1 MKNIGLIRYKKADIN
16 NFTSATGL
24 KFRQLINKPLRF
36 ILKLA
41 TNGKIIVESYPKL
54 EKGKPY
60 IFASTHSFVEEVCAL
75 LATIDRNAYSLIGTT
90 EQLEHNPK
98 IYANWLTGFI
108 YVNREDPVSRKE
120 SLPKMEKVIN
130 NGSSILIFPEG
141 GWNNTENLLVQN
153 LFPGVYYLAKAT
165 GAKVVPISTFNEFD
179 SKEIYIKVGV
189 PIDLSLLD
197 KKEALIQL
205 RDYLATMKYEQI
217 EKHSTPIN
225 RDELGIEP
233 RIDFM
238 EERKKE
244 YMRLKWTKDVWEE
257 ELTVYKDKNNPS
269 PEEIRESLDNVE
281 ITKENAYIMAPI
293 LVKRK
298 EDINLKDICIIIG
311 INKIY

>member
-24 KFRQLINKPLRF
+24 KIRQLINKPLRF

-41 TNGKIIVESYPKL
+41 TNGKIIVENYPKL
-54 EKGKPY
+54 EKDKPY
-60 IFASTHSFVEEVCAL
+60 IFAATHSFVEEVCAL

-108 YVNREDPVSRKE
+108 YVNREDPISRKE

-130 NGSSILIFPEG
+130 SGSSILIFPEG

-165 GAKVVPISTFNEFD
+165 GAKVVPISTFNEFN
-179 SKEIYIKVGV
+179 SKEIYIKVGE

-197 KKEALIQL
+197 KKEALIEL

-217 EKHSTPIN
+217 EKYSTLIT
-225 RDELGIEP
+225 RDELGEEP

-244 YMRLKWTKDVWEE
+244 YLRLKWTKDVWEE

-269 PEEIRESLDNVE
+269 PEEIRASFDNVE
-281 ITKENAYIMAPI
+281 ITKANAYIMAPI

-298 EDINLKDICIIIG
+298 EDKKYNFKEYMHDNW
-311 INKIY
+311 NK